1 MHAGN
6 NYAKITFSS
15 VYETKVLEIYAH
27 KGEKQKS
34 KEQKEHAKIRECQSG
49 LVELYEAFRLKKI
62 VTGVWANESVERLNQ
77 LHASGSGDVSADES
91 TGTGDQSPETGSG
104 VDS

>member
-1 MHAGN
+1 MTGCMPETIMPKLH
-6 NYAKITFSS
+6 FSS

-49 LVELYEAFRLKKI
+49 LVELYEAFRLQKNCDRCVGK
-62 VTGVWANESVERLNQ
+62 
-77 LHASGSGDVSADES
+77 
-91 TGTGDQSPETGSG
+91 
-104 VDS
+104 